1 MLVLKYIPVF
11 SRDKLFSDSASS
23 NYAYNP
29 KEATPTLLESAAECL
44 PQRKSDMCQGTGSW
58 RKQMSRRSVRGHNST
73 ATPLSPVFG
82 CQLPFLTPLLRSGEV
97 SEEGHGGRWCYQ
109 LLSPVTMHC
118 RETEG
123 GARELTWSSLYPPH
137 SRWLNPEAEVKQLC
151 LQMLFSQSS
160 IFNYTFDC
168 KKLKN
173 KNKNKY
179 KTKRKN
185 AKGWETGKNPVY

>member
-58 RKQMSRRSVRGHNST
+58 GKQMSRRSVRCHNST
-73 ATPLSPVFG
+73 ATPLSPVFR

-97 SEEGHGGRWCYQ
+97 SEEGHRGAG
-109 LLSPVTMHC
+109 VT
-118 RETEG
+118 
-123 GARELTWSSLYPPH
+123 SYYPPSLCTAGRLKGAPGSWPGAASTRH
-137 SRWLNPEAEVKQLC
+137 TPGDWTRRLRSSSFVSKCCSVSR
-151 LQMLFSQSS
+151 S

-168 KKLKN
+168 KKLK
-173 KNKNKY
+173 KKKY